1 MERVKGFSV
10 LRSWPAALDDFRNW
24 LISARRPLSLGVNRL
39 TALEHFDNAAIFFCR
54 PATVFVL
61 CTQSATL
68 RQPTAKPSSTSMPM
82 PRAKTFPST
91 IHDTL

>member
-39 TALEHFDNAAIFFCR
+39 TALEHLYKARDLLLPSGYCIRVVHSVSDSAPTDSQAILDFHANAK
-54 PATVFVL
+54 
-61 CTQSATL
+61 S
-68 RQPTAKPSSTSMPM
+68 
-82 PRAKTFPST
+82 
-91 IHDTL
+91 